1 MKLLNKIK
9 NHQTSDEKS
18 STLNFEN
25 EFIKPIFNDILKY
38 SPYKLV
44 ALILNIIT
52 VPIYTMFLS
61 PSDYG
66 LYAISIA
73 LSVFFRSAYTVKFV
87 PVKIHSTFALIT

>member
-1 MKLLNKIK
+1 MEVVKKIDDIK
-9 NHQTSDEKS
+9 ASEERS
-18 STLNFEN
+18 GELSFEN
-25 EFIKPIFNDILKY
+25 EFIKPIFKDMFKY

-66 LYAISIA
+66 LYSISIA
-73 LSVFFRSAYTVKFV
+73 TLSFICIIFSDWIGLSAYVFLKNS
-87 PVKIHSTFALIT
+87 K